1 MVSDLSDQITAAKLT
16 QLVGL
21 FPGKQGQKHLKRALE
36 KKNFLP
42 ISRAV
47 AYQERVEFQNK
58 RKRECHKIKKRIKG
72 AERKT
77 EVRTGES

>member
-16 QLVGL
+16 QLAGL
-21 FPGKQGQKHLKRALE
+21 FPGKQGQKHLERALE
-36 KKNFLP
+36 IFFFP

-77 EVRTGES
+77 EVRIGES